1 MSQSL
6 YTSIGGIS
14 AAQLELNVISN
25 NVANLNTTG
34 YKSSAVSFSDV
45 FYSTLSAG
53 TGTSGTAGGT
63 NPTQIGIGVQVN
75 STTKNFDSGTWIATG
90 KTTDLMLQG
99 NGFFTAESSSGEV
112 FYTRAGNFSFD
123 SNGNLVTSNGYKV
136 IGTDQVSAT
145 SSSLAAIH
153 IPQLIIPSINA
164 NDDFFSKDIT
174 KLNNCSPTDGTFD
187 VSINAGASK
196 NITVD
201 TTAYPTMGA
210 LAANIQAQIGA
221 PLVSGVT
228 VTCNATTGGTIKFA
242 VNNTTATSLTF
253 TNSAT
258 NQSNFLIQTGL
269 ATATIDSTNTYTSNI
284 LDYNADISQVTS
296 VTAATKINSY
306 SIGDDGA
313 LQAKYANGDSLS
325 VQVGMDGN
333 TYEFVYTTAANT
345 IISGSNVNVDPNVA
359 VPANFVIQLAS
370 VTNTDGLLARGSNLF
385 GAGTNSGSILYSVGN
400 HMGLGNVASGGLE
413 ASNVDLS
420 SEFSRMILAQR
431 AVQANSRVFTTTST
445 IMDTIVAMGR

>member
-136 IGTDQVSAT
+136 IGTDKVSAT
-145 SSSLAAIH
+145 SSSLDAIQ

-164 NDDFFSKDIT
+164 NDNFFSKDIT
-174 KLNNCSPTDGTFD
+174 KLNNCS
-187 VSINAGASK
+187 
-196 NITVD
+196 
-201 TTAYPTMGA
+201 
-210 LAANIQAQIGA
+210 
-221 PLVSGVT
+221 
-228 VTCNATTGGTIKFA
+228 
-242 VNNTTATSLTF
+242 
-253 TNSAT
+253 
-258 NQSNFLIQTGL
+258 
-269 ATATIDSTNTYTSNI
+269 
-284 LDYNADISQVTS
+284 
-296 VTAATKINSY
+296 
-306 SIGDDGA
+306 
-313 LQAKYANGDSLS
+313 
-325 VQVGMDGN
+325 
-333 TYEFVYTTAANT
+333 
-345 IISGSNVNVDPNVA
+345 
-359 VPANFVIQLAS
+359 
-370 VTNTDGLLARGSNLF
+370 
-385 GAGTNSGSILYSVGN
+385 
-400 HMGLGNVASGGLE
+400 
-413 ASNVDLS
+413 
-420 SEFSRMILAQR
+420 
-431 AVQANSRVFTTTST
+431 
-445 IMDTIVAMGR
+445 